1 VLKVARNK
9 EGAVDKTIPIEA
21 RAEHKDGRYHAFARM
36 TDERG
41 TRCARA
47 DASTYQESVHR
58 AITKLQ
64 DEPGETPQRSRVRR
78 AIARAIQHQVAN

>member
-1 VLKVARNK
+1 M
-9 EGAVDKTIPIEA
+9 DKMLLPIEA

-36 TDERG
+36 TDARG

-58 AITKLQ
+58 AITRLLAG
-64 DEPGETPQRSRVRR
+64 DEPASERPGTRVARKRVLR
-78 AIARAIQHQVAN
+78 AIDQAIQHQVAN

>member
-1 VLKVARNK
+1 
-9 EGAVDKTIPIEA
+9 VDKTMPIEA

-36 TDERG
+36 TDARG

-58 AITKLQ
+58 AINRLLAGE
-64 DEPGETPQRSRVRR
+64 DPVSEPQARRARVRR
-78 AIARAIQHQVAN
+78 ALEQAIQHQVAN